1 MPTEDPSAGHAHRN
15 VEVHGAAP
23 VELSFLENICLWGS
37 ALAIVLML
45 VSIAFD
51 VIGRTVFNSS
61 LLGHSDEFGGYL
73 LVAIGFLS
81 LSVCQV
87 RDVYHRVEFVLQR
100 LPGWGRSALLTVFD
114 LLSLAFSLVL
124 LWQTSRL
131 EWISWETHET
141 AQTILETPL
150 WIPRL
155 VMPFGAFVLC
165 LSLTKTAWRHL
176 QHMRTSLA
184 APRGK

>member
-1 MPTEDPSAGHAHRN
+1 MQDDKTNAPAA
-15 VEVHGAAP
+15 HGAQRL
-23 VELSFLENICLWGS
+23 ELSFLERICLWGS
-37 ALAIVLML
+37 ALSIVLML

-51 VIGRTVFNSS
+51 VICRTVFNSS
-61 LLGHSDEFGGYL
+61 LFGHSDEFGGYL

-81 LSVCQV
+81 LSVCQA

-100 LPGWGRSALLTVFD
+100 MPLWGRAALLIVFD
-114 LLSLAFSLVL
+114 LLSLGFTLVL
-124 LWQTSRL
+124 LWQLCRL
-131 EWISWETHET
+131 EWITWETGET

-165 LSLTKTAWRHL
+165 LSLVKTARMHWRTM
-176 QHMRTSLA
+176 QA
-184 APRGK
+184 ARVAGKGR